1 MIFICLNPLSS
12 GNLQFVAQLW
22 FYAQGRWLDK
32 CISQGTWSEPS
43 EANEQQFTTFK
54 SPWFHSLVRF
64 KDQVLQILEKK
75 ITVLTMEGDYKTN

>member
-1 MIFICLNPLSS
+1 MIFISLNPLSS

-43 EANEQQFTTFK
+43 EANEQQFTICKVFGYIVWLGLK
-54 SPWFHSLVRF
+54 
-64 KDQVLQILEKK
+64 LECF
-75 ITVLTMEGDYKTN
+75 EY